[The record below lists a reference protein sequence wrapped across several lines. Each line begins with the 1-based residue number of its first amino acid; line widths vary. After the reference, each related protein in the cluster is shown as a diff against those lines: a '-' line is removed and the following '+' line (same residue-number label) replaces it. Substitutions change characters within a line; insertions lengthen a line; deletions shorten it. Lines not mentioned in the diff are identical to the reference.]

1 MNDNI
6 LNHISGKY
14 HTAIITS
21 FNFDIAYFDSKIL
34 PKLEMND
41 TKNILLFVDHKE
53 FEKSIEDIKISYIG
67 KKYNVV
73 PFKMSSSFHP
83 KLFLMLG
90 DDIAKLIIGSI
101 NQTHKG
107 YMSNQ
112 EIFNVYSYD
121 KNENINN
128 LSIIQKSVLFI
139 KKLIEKSEINDEIV
153 YLLNNLYYLD
163 FKSDQEDTYFLD
175 SYDKPII
182 NQVQAII
189 DEPIKQ
195 IDIAVPFYDDKLL
208 AYKQIEEQFN
218 CSNIKLYVQN
228 EKSTFPVE
236 YNVENE
242 IAKNIF
248 IFGKIICNESENFY
262 HGKVFR
268 FITDNN
274 SYILFG
280 SSNCTLAA
288 LCKSYKSGGN
298 LECNILSKGKIS
310 EFDDFFN
317 QFELSEKKEFKQII
331 EDPRDNYHKR
341 ISIDKIEVI
350 NKNIE
355 IVLKTDVIPKKV
367 YVNEIEVE
375 YKFEDK
381 YINITINKDLVDTIF
396 DIKIVSDDEYNLKGF
411 YNDISRI
418 EDFRHSEKKQFR
430 IPEHLLNK
438 DNVMLSDLVDI
449 ITCLPTEK
457 EQIEEQREV
466 EKSYRL
472 KKNENESDDLTEEY
486 EIDNEK
492 LLEYAKKYNDNM
504 KIKRIASHISDNY
517 FWSLLNEKLKL
528 EDDNEVIHHSSK
540 TSSHGN
546 SSNAVTEID
555 IENYNDNQCKKL
567 ITKLVDKVTIDN
579 FVGVLDYKS
588 YKDYV
593 GLVLS
598 YLDKYQKAFDNKQL
612 LSYADVLKNKYLI
625 LNKLLKKEYNNELD
639 LEEEKA
645 IIVSVFITLFEMN
658 IYNNADD
665 NNNKDKNIEP
675 KTKELLKELS
685 KYKSLKDYD
694 EEINKAIEILNSKKI
709 IIGFNNA
716 KKLIDDNIGY
726 LDFKN
731 IENAIEDLISGNKKI
746 MFNNNIVI
754 CIIETD
760 QIVKCLEFKNN
771 PKMDKIIKLMK
782 NYSND
787 VEQIK
792 EFNILITS
800 TVEANIIKME
810 YMNNIRTLKAKRKI
824 YYSNGFINDKEP
836 EYDIKYF
843 R

>member
-1 MNDNI
+1 MNENI

-34 PKLEMND
+34 PKLEMNN
-41 TKNILLFVDHKE
+41 TKNIILFIDQKE
-53 FEKSIEDIKISYIG
+53 FEKSIERINNSYIG
-67 KKYNVV
+67 KKYHVV
-73 PFKMSSSFHP
+73 PFKMNSSFHP

-112 EIFNVYSYD
+112 EIFNVYEYD
-121 KNENINN
+121 KNENIKN
-128 LSIIQKSVLFI
+128 LSIIQKAVEFI
-139 KKLIEKSEINDEIV
+139 KKLIEKCETKDEIV

-175 SYDKPII
+175 SYDEPIL

-189 DEPIKQ
+189 DEPIKK

-208 AYKQIEEQFN
+208 AYKQIEEQLN
-218 CSNIKLYVQN
+218 CLNIKLYVQN

-236 YNVENE
+236 YNVDND

-248 IFGKIICNESENFY
+248 IFGKIVCNESENFY
-262 HGKVFR
+262 HGKVIR

-288 LCKSYKSGGN
+288 LCKSYKTGGN
-298 LECNILSKGKIS
+298 LECNILSKGDIN
-310 EFDDFFN
+310 EFDQFFN

-331 EDPRDNYHKR
+331 EEPRVNTHKT
-341 ISIDKIEVI
+341 ISIDKVEVI
-350 NKNIE
+350 NKSVE
-355 IVLKTDVIPKKV
+355 IIVKTDIIPKKV
-367 YVNEIEVE
+367 YINEVEVE

-381 YINITINKDLVDTIF
+381 KIYLTISKDLVDTVF
-396 DIKIVSDDEYNLKGF
+396 DIKIIADSEYNLKGF

-438 DNVMLSDLVDI
+438 DNMMLSDLVEI

-466 EKSYRL
+466 AKSYKL

-492 LLEYAKKYNDNM
+492 LLEYAKKYNDSM
-504 KIKRIASHISDNY
+504 KIKRIASHVSDSY
-517 FWSLLNEKLKL
+517 FWSLLNEKLSL
-528 EDDNEVIHHSSK
+528 GEDKEILHHGSGSS
-540 TSSHGN
+540 SNGNN
-546 SSNAVTEID
+546 SSLLTEID
-555 IENYNDNQCKKL
+555 VEQYNDNQCKKL
-567 ITKLVDKVTIDN
+567 ITKLVDKVTIDS
-579 FVGVLDYKS
+579 FVDILDYKS

-598 YLDKYQKAFDNKQL
+598 YLDKYQKTFNNKQL
-612 LSYADVLKNKYLI
+612 LSYDDILKYKYLI
-625 LNKLLKKEYNNELD
+625 LSKLLKKEYNNELNE
-639 LEEEKA
+639 EEEKA
-645 IIVSVFITLFEMN
+645 IIVSVFITLLEMN
-658 IYNNADD
+658 VYNNDD
-665 NNNKDKNIEP
+665 NNNNKDRNIEP
-675 KTKELLKELS
+675 KTKSLLKELS
-685 KYKSLKDYD
+685 KYESLKKYD
-694 EEINKAIEILNSKKI
+694 DELTKAIEILNIRKI
-709 IIGFNNA
+709 NIGFNNA

-726 LDFKN
+726 LNFKN
-731 IENAIEDLISGNKKI
+731 IKYAIEDLISGNKKI
-746 MFNNNIVI
+746 MFNNNVVI

-760 QIVKCLEFKNN
+760 QIVKCLEFKNS
-771 PKMDKIIKLMK
+771 PKMDKVIKLMK
-782 NYSND
+782 YYSND

-800 TVEANIIKME
+800 TVESSIIKME
-810 YMNNIRTLKAKRKI
+810 YMNNITTLKAKRKT
-824 YYSNGFINDKEP
+824 YYSNGLVNDIEP

>member
-1 MNDNI
+1 MNENI

-34 PKLEMND
+34 PKLEMNN
-41 TKNILLFVDHKE
+41 TKNIILFIDQKE
-53 FEKSIEDIKISYIG
+53 FEKSIERINNSYIG
-67 KKYNVV
+67 KKYHVV
-73 PFKMSSSFHP
+73 PFKMNSSFHP

-112 EIFNVYSYD
+112 EIFNVYEYD
-121 KNENINN
+121 KNENIKN
-128 LSIIQKSVLFI
+128 LSIIQKAVEFI
-139 KKLIEKSEINDEIV
+139 KKLIEKCETKDEIV

-175 SYDKPII
+175 SYDEPIL

-189 DEPIKQ
+189 DEPIKK

-208 AYKQIEEQFN
+208 AYKQIEEQLN

-236 YNVENE
+236 YNVEND

-248 IFGKIICNESENFY
+248 IFGKIACNESENFY
-262 HGKVFR
+262 HGKVIR

-288 LCKSYKSGGN
+288 LCKSYKIGGN
-298 LECNILSKGKIS
+298 LECNILSKGNIN
-310 EFDDFFN
+310 EFDEFFN

-331 EDPRDNYHKR
+331 EEPRVNTYKT
-341 ISIDKIEVI
+341 ISIDKVEVI
-350 NKNIE
+350 NKSVE
-355 IVLKTDVIPKKV
+355 IIVKTDIIPKKV
-367 YVNEIEVE
+367 YINEVEVE

-381 YINITINKDLVDTIF
+381 KIYLTISKDLVDTVF
-396 DIKIVSDDEYNLKGF
+396 DIKIIADSEYNLKGF

-438 DNVMLSDLVDI
+438 DNMMLSDLVEI

-466 EKSYRL
+466 AKSYKL

-492 LLEYAKKYNDNM
+492 LLEYAKKYNDSM
-504 KIKRIASHISDNY
+504 KIKRIASHVSDSY
-517 FWSLLNEKLKL
+517 FWSLLNEKLSL
-528 EDDNEVIHHSSK
+528 GDDKERLHHGSGS
-540 TSSHGN
+540 
-546 SSNAVTEID
+546 SSNGNNSNLLTEID
-555 IENYNDNQCKKL
+555 VEQYNDNQCKKL
-567 ITKLVDKVTIDN
+567 ITKLVDKVTIDS
-579 FVGVLDYKS
+579 FVDILDYKS

-598 YLDKYQKAFDNKQL
+598 YLDKYQKTFNYKQL
-612 LSYADVLKNKYLI
+612 LSYDDILKYKYLI
-625 LNKLLKKEYNNELD
+625 LSKLLKKEYNNELNE
-639 LEEEKA
+639 EEEKA
-645 IIVSVFITLFEMN
+645 IIVSVFITLLEMN
-658 IYNNADD
+658 VYNNDD
-665 NNNKDKNIEP
+665 NNNNKDRNIEP
-675 KTKELLKELS
+675 KTKSLLKELS
-685 KYKSLKDYD
+685 KYESLKKYD
-694 EEINKAIEILNSKKI
+694 GEFTKAIEILNIRKI
-709 IIGFNNA
+709 NIGFNNA

-726 LDFKN
+726 LNFKN
-731 IENAIEDLISGNKKI
+731 IEYAIEDLISGNKKI
-746 MFNNNIVI
+746 MFNNNVVI

-760 QIVKCLEFKNN
+760 QIVKCLEFKNS
-771 PKMDKIIKLMK
+771 PKMDKVIKLIK
-782 NYSND
+782 YYSND

-800 TVEANIIKME
+800 TVESSIIKME
-810 YMNNIRTLKAKRKI
+810 YMNNITTLKAKRKT
-824 YYSNGFINDKEP
+824 YYSNGLVNDKEP
-836 EYDIKYF
+836 EYDINYL

>member
-1 MNDNI
+1 MNENM

-41 TKNILLFVDHKE
+41 TKNIILFIDQKE
-53 FEKSIEDIKISYIG
+53 FEKSIEGINNSYIG

-73 PFKMSSSFHP
+73 PFKMNSSFHP

-112 EIFNVYSYD
+112 EIFNVYEYD
-121 KNENINN
+121 KNENIKN
-128 LSIIQKSVLFI
+128 LSIIQKAVEFV
-139 KKLIEKSEINDEIV
+139 KKIIEKSETKDEIV

-175 SYDKPII
+175 SYDEPII

-208 AYKQIEEQFN
+208 AYKQMEEQLN

-236 YNVENE
+236 YNVEND

-248 IFGKIICNESENFY
+248 IFGKITCNESENFY
-262 HGKVFR
+262 HGKVIR
-268 FITDNN
+268 FITDSN

-288 LCKSYKSGGN
+288 LCKSYKTGGN
-298 LECNILSKGKIS
+298 LECNILSKGNIN
-310 EFDDFFN
+310 EFNEFFN
-317 QFELSEKKEFKQII
+317 QFELSEKKDFKQII
-331 EDPRDNYHKR
+331 EEPRVNTNKT

-350 NKNIE
+350 NKSVE
-355 IVLKTDVIPKKV
+355 IILKTDVIPKKI
-367 YVNEIEVE
+367 YINEEEVE
-375 YKFEDK
+375 FKFEEK
-381 YINITINKDLVDTIF
+381 YIKLVISKDLIDTIF
-396 DIKIVSDDEYNLKGF
+396 DIKIITDDEYNLKGF

-457 EQIEEQREV
+457 EQIEEQKEV
-466 EKSYRL
+466 EKSYKL
-472 KKNENESDDLTEEY
+472 KKNENESDDLTDEY

-492 LLEYAKKYNDNM
+492 LLEYAKKYNDSM
-504 KIKRIASHISDNY
+504 KIKRIASHVSDSY
-517 FWSLLNEKLKL
+517 FWSLLNEKLSL
-528 EDDNEVIHHSSK
+528 GEDKEILHHGSGSS
-540 TSSHGN
+540 SNGNN
-546 SSNAVTEID
+546 SSLLTEID
-555 IENYNDNQCKKL
+555 VEQYNDNQCKKL
-567 ITKLVDKVTIDN
+567 ITKLVDKVTIDS
-579 FVGVLDYKS
+579 FVDILDYKS

-598 YLDKYQKAFDNKQL
+598 YLDKYQKTFNNKQL
-612 LSYADVLKNKYLI
+612 LSYDDILKYKYLI
-625 LNKLLKKEYNNELD
+625 LSKLLKKEYNNELNE
-639 LEEEKA
+639 EEEKA
-645 IIVSVFITLFEMN
+645 IIVSVFITLLEMN
-658 IYNNADD
+658 VYNNDD
-665 NNNKDKNIEP
+665 NNNNKDRNIEP
-675 KTKELLKELS
+675 KTKSSLKELS
-685 KYKSLKDYD
+685 KYESLKKYD
-694 EEINKAIEILNSKKI
+694 DELTKALEILNSRKI
-709 IIGFNNA
+709 NIGFNNA

-746 MFNNNIVI
+746 MFNNNVVI

-760 QIVKCLEFKNN
+760 QIVKCLEFKNS
-771 PKMDKIIKLMK
+771 PKMDKVIKLMK
-782 NYSND
+782 YYSND

-800 TVEANIIKME
+800 TVESNIIKME
-810 YMNNIRTLKAKRKI
+810 YANNITTLKAKRKT
-824 YYSNGFINDKEP
+824 YYSNGLVNDKEP

>member
-1 MNDNI
+1 MNENI

-34 PKLEMND
+34 PKLEMNN
-41 TKNILLFVDHKE
+41 TKNIILFIDQKE
-53 FEKSIEDIKISYIG
+53 FEKSIERINNSYIG
-67 KKYNVV
+67 KKYHVV
-73 PFKMSSSFHP
+73 PFKMNSSFHP

-107 YMSNQ
+107 YTSNQ
-112 EIFNVYSYD
+112 EIFNVYEYD
-121 KNENINN
+121 KNENIKN
-128 LSIIQKSVLFI
+128 LSIIQKAVEFI
-139 KKLIEKSEINDEIV
+139 KKLIEKCETKDEIV

-175 SYDKPII
+175 SYDEPIL
-182 NQVQAII
+182 NQVQVII
-189 DEPIKQ
+189 DEPIKK

-208 AYKQIEEQFN
+208 AYKQIEEQLN
-218 CSNIKLYVQN
+218 CLNIKLYVQN

-236 YNVENE
+236 YNVDND

-248 IFGKIICNESENFY
+248 IFGKIACNESENFY
-262 HGKVFR
+262 HGKVIR

-288 LCKSYKSGGN
+288 LCKSYKTGGN
-298 LECNILSKGKIS
+298 LECNILSKGNIN
-310 EFDDFFN
+310 EFDQFFN

-331 EDPRDNYHKR
+331 EEPRVNTNKT

-350 NKNIE
+350 NKSVEIIVKTNI
-355 IVLKTDVIPKKV
+355 IPKKV
-367 YVNEIEVE
+367 YINEVEVE

-381 YINITINKDLVDTIF
+381 KIYLTISKDLVDTVF
-396 DIKIVSDDEYNLKGF
+396 DIKIIADSEYNLKGF

-438 DNVMLSDLVDI
+438 DNMMLSDLIDI

-457 EQIEEQREV
+457 EEIQEQREV
-466 EKSYRL
+466 AKSYKL

-492 LLEYAKKYNDNM
+492 LLEYAKKYNDSM
-504 KIKRIASHISDNY
+504 KIKRIASHVSDSY
-517 FWSLLNEKLKL
+517 FWSLLNEKLSL
-528 EDDNEVIHHSSK
+528 GDDKERLHHGSGS
-540 TSSHGN
+540 
-546 SSNAVTEID
+546 SSNGNNSNLLTEID
-555 IENYNDNQCKKL
+555 VEQYNDNQCKKL
-567 ITKLVDKVTIDN
+567 ITKLVDKVTIDS
-579 FVGVLDYKS
+579 FVDILDYKS

-598 YLDKYQKAFDNKQL
+598 YLDKYQKTFNYKQL
-612 LSYADVLKNKYLI
+612 LSYDDILKYKYLI
-625 LNKLLKKEYNNELD
+625 LSKLLKKEYNNELNE
-639 LEEEKA
+639 EEEKA
-645 IIVSVFITLFEMN
+645 IIVSVFITLLEMN
-658 IYNNADD
+658 VYNNDD
-665 NNNKDKNIEP
+665 NNNNKDRNIEP
-675 KTKELLKELS
+675 KTKSLLKELS
-685 KYKSLKDYD
+685 KYESLKKYD
-694 EEINKAIEILNSKKI
+694 GEFTKAIEILNIRKI
-709 IIGFNNA
+709 NIGFNNA

-726 LDFKN
+726 LNFKN
-731 IENAIEDLISGNKKI
+731 IEYAIEDLISGNKKI
-746 MFNNNIVI
+746 MFNNNVVI

-760 QIVKCLEFKNN
+760 QIVKCLEFKNS
-771 PKMDKIIKLMK
+771 PKMDKVIKLMK
-782 NYSND
+782 YYSND

-800 TVEANIIKME
+800 TVESSIIKIE
-810 YMNNIRTLKAKRKI
+810 YMNNITTLKAKRKT
-824 YYSNGFINDKEP
+824 YYSNGLVNDKEP

>member
-1 MNDNI
+1 MNDNM

-41 TKNILLFVDHKE
+41 TKNILLFIDHKE
-53 FEKSIEDIKISYIG
+53 FEKSIEDIKNSYIG

-112 EIFNVYSYD
+112 EIFNVYAYD

-128 LSIIQKSVLFI
+128 LSIIQKAVLFI

-163 FKSDQEDTYFLD
+163 FKSDQDDTYFLD
-175 SYDKPII
+175 SYDEPII

-189 DEPIKQ
+189 EEPIKQ

-236 YNVENE
+236 YNVDNE

-248 IFGKIICNESENFY
+248 IFGKITCNESENFY
-262 HGKVFR
+262 HGKVIR
-268 FITDNN
+268 FITNNN

-298 LECNILSKGKIS
+298 LECNILSKGKTN

-331 EDPRDNYHKR
+331 EDPRDNAHKT

-367 YVNEIEVE
+367 YINEIEVE

-381 YINITINKDLVDTIF
+381 YINLTINKDLVDTIF
-396 DIKIVSDDEYNLKGF
+396 DIKIISDDEYNLKGF

-466 EKSYRL
+466 EKSYKL

-492 LLEYAKKYNDNM
+492 LLEYAKKYNDSM

-517 FWSLLNEKLKL
+517 FWSLLNEKLNL
-528 EDDNEVIHHSSK
+528 EVDNEVIHHSSG
-540 TSSHGN
+540 TTSHGN
-546 SSNAVTEID
+546 GSNVVTEID
-555 IENYNDNQCKKL
+555 IEQYNDNQCKKL
-567 ITKLVDKVTIDN
+567 ITKLVDKVTIDS
-579 FVGVLDYKS
+579 FVDVLDYKS

-598 YLDKYQKAFDNKQL
+598 YLDKYQKAFNNIQL

-658 IYNNADD
+658 IYNNDDD

-675 KTKELLKELS
+675 KTKGLLKELS

-731 IENAIEDLISGNKKI
+731 IENAIEDLIQGNKKI

-800 TVEANIIKME
+800 IVESNIIKME
-810 YMNNIRTLKAKRKI
+810 YMNNITTLKAKRKT
-824 YYSNGFINDKEP
+824 YYSNGLINDKEP

>member
-1 MNDNI
+1 MNENI

-34 PKLEMND
+34 PKLEMNN
-41 TKNILLFVDHKE
+41 TKNIILFIDQKE
-53 FEKSIEDIKISYIG
+53 FEKSIERINNSYIG
-67 KKYNVV
+67 KKYHVV
-73 PFKMSSSFHP
+73 PFKMNSSFHP

-112 EIFNVYSYD
+112 EIFNVYEYD
-121 KNENINN
+121 KDENIKN
-128 LSIIQKSVLFI
+128 LSIIQKAVEFI
-139 KKLIEKSEINDEIV
+139 KKLIEKCETKDEIV

-175 SYDKPII
+175 SYDEPIL

-189 DEPIKQ
+189 DEPIKK
-195 IDIAVPFYDDKLL
+195 IDVAVPFYDDKLL
-208 AYKQIEEQFN
+208 AYKQIEEQLN

-236 YNVENE
+236 YNVEND

-248 IFGKIICNESENFY
+248 IFGKIACNESENFY
-262 HGKVFR
+262 HGKVIR

-288 LCKSYKSGGN
+288 LCKSYKTGGN
-298 LECNILSKGKIS
+298 LECNILSKGNIN
-310 EFDDFFN
+310 EFDEFFN
-317 QFELSEKKEFKQII
+317 QFELSEKNEFKQII
-331 EDPRDNYHKR
+331 EETRVNTHKT
-341 ISIDKIEVI
+341 ISIDKVEVI
-350 NKNIE
+350 NKSVE
-355 IVLKTDVIPKKV
+355 IIVKTDIIPKKV
-367 YVNEIEVE
+367 YINEVEVE

-381 YINITINKDLVDTIF
+381 KIYLTISKDLVDTVF
-396 DIKIVSDDEYNLKGF
+396 DIKIIADSEYNLKGF

-438 DNVMLSDLVDI
+438 DNIMLSDLVEI

-466 EKSYRL
+466 AKSYKL

-492 LLEYAKKYNDNM
+492 LLEYAKKYNDSM
-504 KIKRIASHISDNY
+504 KIKRIASHVSDSY
-517 FWSLLNEKLKL
+517 FWSLLNEKLSL
-528 EDDNEVIHHSSK
+528 GEDKERLHHGSGSS
-540 TSSHGN
+540 SNGNN
-546 SSNAVTEID
+546 SSLLTEID
-555 IENYNDNQCKKL
+555 VEQYNDNQCKKL
-567 ITKLVDKVTIDN
+567 ITKLVDKVTIDS
-579 FVGVLDYKS
+579 FVDILDYKS

-598 YLDKYQKAFDNKQL
+598 YLDKYQKTFNYKQL
-612 LSYADVLKNKYLI
+612 LSYDDILKYKYLI
-625 LNKLLKKEYNNELD
+625 LSKLLKKEYNNELNE
-639 LEEEKA
+639 EEEKS
-645 IIVSVFITLFEMN
+645 IIVSVFITLLEMN
-658 IYNNADD
+658 VYNNDD
-665 NNNKDKNIEP
+665 NNNNKDRNIEP
-675 KTKELLKELS
+675 KTKSLLKELS
-685 KYKSLKDYD
+685 KYESLKKYD
-694 EEINKAIEILNSKKI
+694 GEFTKAIEILNIRKI
-709 IIGFNNA
+709 NIGFNNA

-726 LDFKN
+726 LNFKN
-731 IENAIEDLISGNKKI
+731 IEYAIEDLISGKKKI
-746 MFNNNIVI
+746 MFNNNVVI

-760 QIVKCLEFKNN
+760 QIVKCLEFKNS
-771 PKMDKIIKLMK
+771 PKMDKVIKLMK
-782 NYSND
+782 YYSND

-800 TVEANIIKME
+800 TVESSIIKME
-810 YMNNIRTLKAKRKI
+810 YMNNITTLKAKRKT
-824 YYSNGFINDKEP
+824 YYSNGLVNDKEP
-836 EYDIKYF
+836 EYDINYL